1 MRNLLSMVSLFL
13 TSCWALAANMEEAAN
28 APPVPTVSMV
38 YVVLFIV
45 LFLGLIIGFFGYLF
59 WNEKRKT
66 RDQRAEPGPT

>member
-28 APPVPTVSMV
+28 TTPVPTVSMV
-38 YVVLFIV
+38 YVVLFVV
-45 LFLGLIIGFFGYLF
+45 LFLGLIVGFFGYLC